1 VYLSRRTRF
10 RVFLT
15 FAVVAVCHP
24 VDAAADDHNRKP
36 EKPNILLIVADD
48 VSSKVGAFGDTVA
61 NTPTLDRLASEGVR
75 FTNYFSVSGV
85 CAPSRAALIS
95 GTYPISVG
103 TLHMRTADKNYEAVP
118 PAQLKAFPEIMRGA
132 GYATANVAKRDYQF
146 GEPFTIWDFDVG
158 DFMSPP
164 DLAVW
169 RHLPK
174 DKPFFAMI
182 NLLSTHESR
191 LAPRGAENDGSQM
204 GGLLETLGKW
214 VSENVEA
221 VTDPEKVTVPPYLP
235 DTIPTRLSIAQM
247 YDLIHYM
254 DGQVAQILSNLQ
266 ADGLADDTIVIWTT
280 DNGDGFPR
288 AKRAPLDSGI
298 RLPMIIRFP
307 DKNRSGQVINSL
319 ISVVDIAPTVLGMVG
334 IEPPNFMQGV
344 DFLNG
349 GSRDYVYAAR
359 DRMSQVPDRVRAVRD
374 KRFQY
379 VRNYLPGEA
388 FFRPLPF
395 RDAFPIMRELWRAK
409 AEGKL
414 NTVQSFYFDVPRPFE
429 ELYDIGADPD
439 EIHNLAKNPRYEAEL
454 ERLRGALDRWI
465 ADVGDMGTE
474 PEDEMIRDMW
484 PGGEQPVTLPPR
496 ATVEEAGGVQWVSL
510 SSGTDGASI
519 AYRVSNTSDTVH
531 WQLYTAPIEL
541 AKNQKLESK
550 AIRYGYMESKVST
563 VLGNSGETQ

>member
-1 VYLSRRTRF
+1 MHARF
-10 RVFLT
+10 RVFLA
-15 FAVVAVCHP
+15 FAAMVVCHP
-24 VDAAADDHNRKP
+24 VGALADQHGGESKR
-36 EKPNILLIVADD
+36 PNILLIVADD

-61 NTPTLDRLASEGVR
+61 DTPTLDRLASEGIR

-132 GYATANVAKRDYQF
+132 GYATGNVAKRDYQF
-146 GEPFTIWDFDVG
+146 GEPFTIWDVDVG

-174 DKPFFAMI
+174 NKPFFAMI

-191 LAPRGAENDGSQM
+191 LAPRGAKNDGSRM

-221 VTDPEKVTVPPYLP
+221 VTDPEKVTVPPYLA
-235 DTIPTRLSIAQM
+235 DTTPTRLSIAQM

-266 ADGLADDTIVIWTT
+266 ADGFADDTIVIWTT

-288 AKRAPLDSGI
+288 AKRAPLDSSI

-307 DKNRSGQVINSL
+307 DEHQAGQVNDSL
-319 ISVVDIAPTVLGMVG
+319 VSVVDIAPTILGMVG
-334 IEPPNFMQGV
+334 IAKPDFMQGV
-344 DFLNG
+344 DFLHG

-374 KRFQY
+374 MRFQY
-379 VRNYLPGEA
+379 VRNYMTDEPY
-388 FFRPLPF
+388 FRPLPF
-395 RDAFPIMRELWRAK
+395 RDAFPIMKELWRAR
-409 AEGKL
+409 AEGNL
-414 NTVQSFYFDVPRPFE
+414 TAVQSFYFDAPRPSE
-429 ELYDIGADPD
+429 ELYDIRTDPD
-439 EIHNLAKNPRYEAEL
+439 EIHNLATDPRQEAEL

-465 ADVGDMGTE
+465 ADFGDMGTKA
-474 PEDEMIRDMW
+474 EDDMIRDMW
-484 PGGEQPVTLPPR
+484 PGGEQPATLAPQ
-496 ATVEEAGGVQWVSL
+496 ATVEIADGVQWVSL
-510 SSGTDGASI
+510 SSSTEGASI
-519 AYRVSNTSDTVH
+519 GYRISNGGDTGH

-541 AKNQKLESK
+541 AKDQELEAK
-550 AIRYGYMESKVST
+550 AIRYGYKESKAST